1 MVRISFVVASLL
13 IEAVVIGCS
22 PSEPARQQAV
32 DVTPA
37 TSTTPAAMS
46 PLAHGVQDSRLRV
59 VMGQLSAR
67 SAQSAP
73 PKDFPQDPEESI
85 NRSVEGYF
93 GQAQTL
99 AAELASTASLIP
111 KSANVSKMGDAD
123 RAGFEAE
130 AATLRDQALHLRDA
144 AAGHRVEQML
154 RLYDSI
160 NSTCISCHSRYRDFS
175 GQIALPNSVRRGA

>member
-1 MVRISFVVASLL
+1 MLRVSLVVASLL

-37 TSTTPAAMS
+37 NSTTPAMS

-59 VMGQLSAR
+59 VMDRLSAR

-73 PKDFPQDPEESI
+73 PKDFPQDPEEPV

-111 KSANVSKMGDAD
+111 KSANVSNMGDAD

-144 AAGHRVEQML
+144 AAGHKVEQML

-175 GQIALPNSVRRGA
+175 GKIDLHDPIHRGT